1 MKLYDAF
8 FALARR
14 GAFRW
19 MGDRAFLRLQYR
31 LKRRKPLRL
40 DPPQTYGEK
49 LQWLKLYDRQPVYT
63 QMADKIA
70 ARNFVAAR
78 VGEKYLIP
86 EIARYDR
93 AQDVQW
99 DRLPPRYALKCTH
112 GSSCNIVQDG
122 SLSGERFARQKARL
136 VQWMKDD
143 WFYLSREWPYQGVKP
158 RILVEQFLE
167 GPDGQVPYDYKFL
180 CFDGEPKYI
189 IVDVDRYKDGGD
201 GHRRNFYDLN
211 WVKQEVFN
219 RHPGYDGPVERPQC
233 LEEMIQVARKLSQGL
248 RHIRIDL
255 YQVGGRVYFGEMTF
269 FHGCG
274 LEVFRPRAFE
284 AHLGELIALPGEA
297 R

>member
-1 MKLYDAF
+1 M
-8 FALARR
+8 
-14 GAFRW
+14 
-19 MGDRAFLRLQYR
+19 
-31 LKRRKPLRL
+31 
-40 DPPQTYGEK
+40 
-49 LQWLKLYDRQPVYT
+49 QWIKLYDRDERYKVFV
-63 QMADKIA
+63 DKLA
-70 ARNFVAAR
+70 VRDYVR
-78 VGEKYLIP
+78 ETVGEQHLIP

-122 SLSGERFARQKARL
+122 SLSGERFCQAKGAAGPVDEGRL
-136 VQWMKDD
+136 V
-143 WFYLSREWPYQGVKP
+143 LPEPGVALPGVKP

-219 RHPGYDGPVERPQC
+219 RHPGYDGPVERPH
-233 LEEMIQVARKLSQGL
+233 AWR
-248 RHIRIDL
+248 R
-255 YQVGGRVYFGEMTF
+255 
-269 FHGCG
+269 
-274 LEVFRPRAFE
+274 
-284 AHLGELIALPGEA
+284 
-297 R
+297 